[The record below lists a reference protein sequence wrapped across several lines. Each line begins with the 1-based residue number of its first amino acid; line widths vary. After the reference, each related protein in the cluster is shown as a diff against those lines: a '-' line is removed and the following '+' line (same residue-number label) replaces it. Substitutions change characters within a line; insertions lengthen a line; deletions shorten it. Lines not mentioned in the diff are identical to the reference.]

1 MRAKADGA
9 IGDRRPR
16 GNSRQVLRI
25 HALAV
30 EINHVARLGHG
41 DIDAKNCCVRHA
53 VEREQVTIEIRDG
66 KDEAS
71 TRPIRE
77 ANYCTLDVR
86 RVDRVGQ
93 NLVYV
98 INGQPVLPR
107 LARDQ
112 ISIRSRTGAIERT
125 NDVVPV
131 RSSWAETWRDGLCVN
146 KRQSDARNDYR
157 ARRSYIRDEAG
168 TSQSGE
174 CSKFVW
180 IIKFIVIRISGCAGN
195 SNATYDVA
203 VFE

>member
-1 MRAKADGA
+1 MSMREQLQSGSEAAELFFFFFSSRRRHTRLQGDWSSDVCSSDLSSSRRIRNSRRKERLRAKADGA

-25 HALAV
+25 HALTV

-41 DIDAKNCCVRHA
+41 DIDAKNCCVQHA

-98 INGQPVLPR
+98 INGQP
-107 LARDQ
+107 
-112 ISIRSRTGAIERT
+112 
-125 NDVVPV
+125 
-131 RSSWAETWRDGLCVN
+131 
-146 KRQSDARNDYR
+146 
-157 ARRSYIRDEAG
+157 
-168 TSQSGE
+168 
-174 CSKFVW
+174 
-180 IIKFIVIRISGCAGN
+180 
-195 SNATYDVA
+195 
-203 VFE
+203 